1 MNCVSSMLAR
11 TFIMLSF
18 NLYFSYPC
26 NLQIFAKVK
35 CNETSL
41 FSNIVRHLTKAMV
54 EFLKSCVGT
63 WYKGFFLLLI
73 IEKHTSQIYK
83 RHLEGYVT

>member
-1 MNCVSSMLAR
+1 
-11 TFIMLSF
+11 
-18 NLYFSYPC
+18 
-26 NLQIFAKVK
+26 
-35 CNETSL
+35 
-41 FSNIVRHLTKAMV
+41 MV

-83 RHLEGYVT
+83 RHLEGMSHENLKGHNFIK

>member
-1 MNCVSSMLAR
+1 MLAR

-18 NLYFSYPC
+18 NLYFSYSC
-26 NLQIFAKVK
+26 NLQFFAKVK

-41 FSNIVRHLTKAMV
+41 FSNIVKHLTKAMV
-54 EFLKSCVGT
+54 EFKKSCVGF

-73 IEKHTSQIYK
+73 IEKHASQIYK